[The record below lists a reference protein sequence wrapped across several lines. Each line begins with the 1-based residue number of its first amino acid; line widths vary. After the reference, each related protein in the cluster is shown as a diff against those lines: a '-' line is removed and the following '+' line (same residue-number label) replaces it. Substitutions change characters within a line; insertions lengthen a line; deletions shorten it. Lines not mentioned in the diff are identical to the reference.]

1 MGASGSSEERAWTV
15 FGITPTR
22 ELAEDEID
30 MKQATLW
37 RNFRMFA
44 VAAFKSAE
52 DPSIDFCPCGHGLC
66 AVAGCASMG
75 KTLAAILVRS

>member
-1 MGASGSSEERAWTV
+1 MGEGLSSACPVLAT
-15 FGITPTR
+15 TR
-22 ELAEDEID
+22 GLAEDEID

-52 DPSIDFCPCGHGLC
+52 DPSTDFCPCSSYGFCG
-66 AVAGCASMG
+66 VAGA
-75 KTLAAILVRS
+75 

>member
-1 MGASGSSEERAWTV
+1 M

-52 DPSIDFCPCGHGLC
+52 DPSIDFLPVWSWSLCSSRMCKHGK
-66 AVAGCASMG
+66 M
-75 KTLAAILVRS
+75 LAAISVRS